1 MSAASN
7 TVRAPENTTTPKPE
21 DLRKAF
27 NHVEASIRKSANKP
41 ARQAR
46 LVASIKS
53 LLGATADDAVVQ
65 AVLRQLQDGG
75 KVRID
80 GKGAVTYEL

>member
-1 MSAASN
+1 
-7 TVRAPENTTTPKPE
+7 
-21 DLRKAF
+21 
-27 NHVEASIRKSANKP
+27 
-41 ARQAR
+41 
-46 LVASIKS
+46 VASIKS
-53 LLGATADDAVVQ
+53 LLGAAADDAVVR